1 MEILKDNSLHEKELF
16 ELIASGEAILLA
28 GAGLSKIVG
37 YPIWSELIKKLEN
50 AVREDIEDN
59 GGDFDFRMDIS
70 DEDDLLYSQ
79 RLKDKL
85 GLPRYSALM
94 HKEFDDRRCDESHV
108 RLMELPFRGV
118 LTTNYDQTLET
129 ALFKINNHP
138 NNYIVIDK
146 NTTNRE
152 INKFFQALNFGFD
165 GDKRIAHLHGIY
177 NQASSLVLSLND
189 YIEKYSLDNPKRSI
203 WTLHK
208 RILWSLMAT
217 RRIVYIGFSMK
228 DPFFQMMHQIVSEDL
243 GNFGSKSHFMISRF
257 SKDDDKEEY
266 STGEKSFANRIKRNY
281 GIQTVFF
288 DDDQGYDGLRR
299 YIIKMSND
307 IKQLLG
313 KKSNNEIMFSFEP
326 KEEPVSG
333 DSKINLELKPVLQRN
348 IDRIKG
354 V

>member
-1 MEILKDNSLHEKELF
+1 MGIPKDNSLHEKELF
-16 ELIASGEAILLA
+16 ELIASGETILLA

-37 YPIWSELIKKLEN
+37 YPIWSELIEILEN
-50 AVREDIEDN
+50 AVRDDLDDN
-59 GGDFDFRMDIS
+59 GGDFVFRKDNPA
-70 DEDDLLYSQ
+70 ENDLLYSQ

-85 GLPRYSALM
+85 GIPRYSALM
-94 HKEFDDRRCDESHV
+94 HKEFDDRGCDESHV
-108 RLMELPFRGV
+108 KLMELPFRGI
-118 LTTNYDQTLET
+118 LTTNYDPTLEN
-129 ALFKINNHP
+129 ALFKVNNRRD
-138 NNYIVIDK
+138 NSLVIDK
-146 NTTNRE
+146 NTVNRE

-189 YIEKYSLDNPKRSI
+189 YIEKYSLADPKRSI

-208 RILWSLMAT
+208 RILWALMAT

-243 GNFGSKSHFMISRF
+243 GSFGSNSHFMISRF

-266 STGEKSFANRIKRNY
+266 STFEKRFANRIKNNY

-288 DDDQGYDGLRR
+288 DDDKGYDGLRR

-307 IKQLLG
+307 IKKLLE
-313 KKSNNEIMFSFEP
+313 KKSNNEIMFSIEP
-326 KEEPVSG
+326 KEESVSG
-333 DSKINLELKPVLQRN
+333 DSKVNLKLKPMLQRN